1 MKLSKKTFT
10 CNQPWKYISYYQLK
24 VNTGVEIEEEEGK
37 TGIQFDEKGEFT
49 TEKPKIIQAMTE
61 FAKFPNNVEV
71 KQMSKRDLITEI
83 TDNLEMKFSK
93 HEIKDGKLVF
103 IREYENDLVIAIT
116 TTDKKLIEK
125 FEE

>member
-1 MKLSKKTFT
+1 
-10 CNQPWKYISYYQLK
+10 
-24 VNTGVEIEEEEGK
+24 
-37 TGIQFDEKGEFT
+37 
-49 TEKPKIIQAMTE
+49 
-61 FAKFPNNVEV
+61 
-71 KQMSKRDLITEI
+71 MSKRDLITEI